1 MIKKEIKTEIIA
13 GITSF
18 LAAMYI
24 IVVNPAILQK
34 GGMDFSALLTAT
46 VLVSSLSTILMGF
59 IGKNP
64 IIVAPGMGL
73 NAFFTYSVIIS
84 YKVPVATALG
94 IVFWSGVIF
103 FILMILPLRRWIT
116 DSIPQQIRFGIAGG
130 IGLFIAFIGF
140 QNSGLIVADAA
151 TLVKA
156 ANLDYA
162 EIIFFIG
169 LFFTAFLLIKKVKGA
184 LIFGILFTA
193 ILSIPSGR
201 IDLFSESFMLKK
213 LIQLP
218 QEGIFSYPDFSLFL
232 QLDLIGSLKFS
243 FIPIIFTF
251 LFTDL
256 FDSLSTFM
264 GVAEAGKLFDK
275 EGQPQHIKEALLVDA
290 ISTMMAGLFGSSP
303 GTSYIESAAGIKE
316 GGRSGLTAVVAGI
329 LFLPFLFLSP
339 LLAVIPS
346 QATATALVVVGIFM
360 MGSIKKIQWD
370 DYAESLPAFL
380 ALILI
385 PLSYSITKGLIFSFL
400 AWTAL
405 RVFSGR
411 LKEIPTAIWFIDLFA
426 LIALYL
432 GI

>member
-73 NAFFTYSVIIS
+73 NAFFTYSVILG

-316 GGRSGLTAVVAGI
+316 GGRFGLTAVVAGI